1 MSVKSEQAGVEKM
14 RQQWEQRRGEPV
26 TFFSN
31 TSVHPLSRLHPE
43 RLFLESKCQMSKR
56 QKVWCRRVFTNISTE
71 AHVPTSTWYAGAL
84 PYAGTH
90 PYHPSS
96 GSHGQLFCPYGGS
109 SAWHTHQV
117 YEQANPRITDPLLP
131 RVVRAKHSFKC

>member
-1 MSVKSEQAGVEKM
+1 M
-14 RQQWEQRRGEPV
+14 RTNYV
-26 TFFSN
+26 
-31 TSVHPLSRLHPE
+31 
-43 RLFLESKCQMSKR
+43 
-56 QKVWCRRVFTNISTE
+56 VW
-71 AHVPTSTWYAGAL
+71 AL
-84 PYAGTH
+84 PYACTH

-131 RVVRAKHSFKC
+131 RVVRAKHSFKCQLHHRQVVAVGRQLQNSSPPLALTKNLHPQQGLLDSLPEQSKEPFIFHQLWRGGGGRKKLGFGF